1 VEGSFACKAKLY
13 FQSLN
18 APLTRVY
25 YSLPLG
31 TISSEKRCKAQLYK
45 GPPIEDMPK
54 RREKELQD
62 FEAYP

>member
-1 VEGSFACKAKLY
+1 
-13 FQSLN
+13 
-18 APLTRVY
+18 VY

-31 TISSEKRCKAQLYK
+31 TISSEKRCKAKLYK

-62 FEAYP
+62 FEAFSRK